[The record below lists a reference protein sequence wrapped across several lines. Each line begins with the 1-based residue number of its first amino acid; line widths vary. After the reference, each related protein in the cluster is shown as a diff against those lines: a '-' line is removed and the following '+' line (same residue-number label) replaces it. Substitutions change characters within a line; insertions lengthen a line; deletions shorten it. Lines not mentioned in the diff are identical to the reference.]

1 MGLKQNWVDLW
12 VEEFQFSVP
21 FQFCRL
27 ILDAC
32 GCRLKREPALEQ
44 QALSRGS
51 HQGVDEREGGLG
63 LNHGQSSVSQGG
75 KSGA

>member
-1 MGLKQNWVDLW
+1 MGLKQNLVYLW

-27 ILDAC
+27 ILDTC
-32 GCRLKREPALEQ
+32 GCRLKTEPALEQ
-44 QALSRGS
+44 EALSRGS
-51 HQGVDEREGGLG
+51 HQGVGEREGGLG